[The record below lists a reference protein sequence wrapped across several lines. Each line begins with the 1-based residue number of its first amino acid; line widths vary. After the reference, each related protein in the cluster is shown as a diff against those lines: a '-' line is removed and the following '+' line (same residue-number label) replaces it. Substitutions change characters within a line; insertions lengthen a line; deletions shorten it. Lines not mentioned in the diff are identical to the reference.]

1 MHEKVACVG
10 KTQSPS
16 PPTKE
21 EKLQMSHRAHTCEIS
36 ISDREW
42 GCEPCVSWRSLC
54 QILSPPAQT
63 LLACAREGELPSP
76 ASSRTLRTFHLTGSS
91 SLPAAG
97 GQGGTELFRA
107 RAAFSQHRE
116 LQHLSTGTDRLHSLF
131 APSCSSFSGS
141 CHCQTASHGK
151 ESTQIPGF
159 RTYSHSR
166 SRRRRL
172 QNVHHHQHS
181 SH

>member
-1 MHEKVACVG
+1 MRKWPVLEKHNLHHHPQKRKNYRCH
-10 KTQSPS
+10 TQ
-16 PPTKE
+16 
-21 EKLQMSHRAHTCEIS
+21 
-36 ISDREW
+36 
-42 GCEPCVSWRSLC
+42 
-54 QILSPPAQT
+54 QT
-63 LLACAREGELPSP
+63 LLKSVSLTGNGGCVSPVDPGDLCVRYSFLQLRTLLVCAREGELPSP
-76 ASSRTLRTFHLTGSS
+76 ASSRTLRTFHLTGTS

-107 RAAFSQHRE
+107 RAAFS
-116 LQHLSTGTDRLHSLF
+116 QHLSTGTDRLHSLF

-141 CHCQTASHGK
+141 CYCQTASHGK
-151 ESTQIPGF
+151 ERTQILGF